1 MVYIHG
7 GIIGQVNKFYSTGL
21 SMDRSGTGFPYQYTD
36 ERQYFSLHILI
47 GFDKTSDK
55 TFTYLNAMQDKFCF
69 VIIPPCT
76 VMYINNYKI
85 RHIVNTYCVTNE
97 RADAYL

>member
-1 MVYIHG
+1 
-7 GIIGQVNKFYSTGL
+7 
-21 SMDRSGTGFPYQYTD
+21 MDRSGTGFPYQYTD
-36 ERQYFSLHILI
+36 ERQYFLLHILI

-76 VMYINNYKI
+76 VM
-85 RHIVNTYCVTNE
+85 
-97 RADAYL
+97 

>member
-1 MVYIHG
+1 
-7 GIIGQVNKFYSTGL
+7 
-21 SMDRSGTGFPYQYTD
+21 MDRSGTCFPYQYTD
-36 ERQYFSLHILI
+36 ERQLFSLHILI